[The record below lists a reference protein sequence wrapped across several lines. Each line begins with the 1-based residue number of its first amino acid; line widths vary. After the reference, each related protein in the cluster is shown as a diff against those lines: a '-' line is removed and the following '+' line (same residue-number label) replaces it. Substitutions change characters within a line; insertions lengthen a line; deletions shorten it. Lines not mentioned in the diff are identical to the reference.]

1 MTNKTVVVAIGG
13 NALSPS
19 GESAAIRNQFLHTRE
34 SLVPIVA
41 FARDGWRIAIVHGN
55 GPQVGDALLRNECAR
70 ARVEELPMGVLVPA
84 TAGWI
89 GYMIQQSLQ
98 NALVRANIDRRV
110 VTVITQTVVDLNDP
124 AFKNP
129 TKHIGRALAPNVA
142 AELRSEGVTIS
153 EDSRG
158 NLRRVV
164 ASPKP
169 IGIAEASTVGDL
181 LAAGDIVIAC
191 GGGGAPAYVDP
202 ELGLEGVDVIVDKDW
217 AAAILA
223 EQVDARA
230 LLILTNVAGVYD
242 DFGGPGEKLLD
253 RLTVGEARERL
264 GAGGLGAG
272 SMRPK
277 LAAATHFVERTG
289 GSAVIAALDDG
300 LEALQGRAGTWIVS
314 GR

>member
-1 MTNKTVVVAIGG
+1 MTAGTVVVAIGG

-41 FARDGWRIAIVHGN
+41 FAREGWRIAIVHGN
-55 GPQVGDALLRNECAR
+55 GPQVGDALLRNERAR
-70 ARVEELPMGVLVPA
+70 SRVEELPLGVLVPA

-98 NALVRANIDRRV
+98 NALGRAQIDRRV
-110 VTVITQTVVDLNDP
+110 VTVITQTLVDPADP
-124 AFKNP
+124 AFLNP
-129 TKHIGRALAPNVA
+129 TKPIGRALSPEVA
-142 AELRSEGVTIS
+142 EQLRSEGVVIS

-164 ASPKP
+164 PSPKP
-169 IGIAEASTVGDL
+169 VGIPEAATVADL
-181 LAAGDIVIAC
+181 LSAGDIVIAC
-191 GGGGAPAYVDP
+191 GGGGAPAYYDP
-202 ELGLEGVDVIVDKDW
+202 ELGLEGVDAIVDKDW

-223 EQVDARA
+223 EQVEARV
-230 LLILTNVAGVYD
+230 LLILTDVDGLYD
-242 DFGGPGEKLLD
+242 DFGGPEARLVD
-253 RLTVGEARERL
+253 RLTTSEARERL
-264 GAGGLGAG
+264 SGEGLGTG
-272 SMRPK
+272 SMKPK

-300 LEALQGRAGTWIVS
+300 LEALQGRAGTWIA
-314 GR
+314 RH

>member
-1 MTNKTVVVAIGG
+1 VTADTVVVAIGG

-70 ARVEELPMGVLVPA
+70 SRVEELPLGVLVPA

-98 NALVRANIDRRV
+98 NALERAQIDRRV
-110 VTVITQTVVDLNDP
+110 ITVITQTLVDPADP
-124 AFKNP
+124 AFANP
-129 TKHIGRALAPNVA
+129 TKPIGRALSPEVA
-142 AELRSEGVTIS
+142 AELRSEGVAIS

-169 IGIAEASTVGDL
+169 VGIPEASTVADL
-181 LAAGDIVIAC
+181 IAAGDIVIAC
-191 GGGGAPAYVDP
+191 GSGGAPAYHDP
-202 ELGLEGVDVIVDKDW
+202 DLGLEGVDVIVDKDW

-223 EQVDARA
+223 EQVGARV
-230 LLILTNVAGVYD
+230 LLILTNVAGLYD
-242 DFGGPGEKLLD
+242 DFGGADQCLVE
-253 RLTVGEARERL
+253 RLTASEAQERL
-264 GAGGLGAG
+264 NGDGLGAG

-300 LEALQGRAGTWIVS
+300 LEALQGRAGTWIV
-314 GR
+314 RH

>member
-1 MTNKTVVVAIGG
+1 VTDETVVVAIGG

-41 FARDGWRIAIVHGN
+41 FARDGWRVAIVHGN

-70 ARVEELPMGVLVPA
+70 SLVEELPMGVLVPA

-98 NALVRANIDRRV
+98 NALARAQIDRRV
-110 VTVITQTVVDLNDP
+110 ITVITQTLVDPEDP
-124 AFKNP
+124 AFTAP
-129 TKHIGRALAPNVA
+129 TKPIGRALSPEVA
-142 AELRSEGVTIS
+142 EELRSEGVAIG

-158 NLRRVV
+158 SLRRVV
-164 ASPKP
+164 PSPRP
-169 IGIAEASTVGDL
+169 VGIPEAATVADL

-191 GGGGAPAYVDP
+191 GSGGAPAYYDP
-202 ELGLEGVDVIVDKDW
+202 NLGLEGVDVIVDKDW

-223 EQVDARA
+223 EQVGARV

-242 DFGGPGEKLLD
+242 DFGGPGQTLVE
-253 RLTVGEARERL
+253 RLTAAEAQTRL
-264 GAGGLGAG
+264 AGDGLGSG
-272 SMRPK
+272 SMKPK

-289 GSAVIAALDDG
+289 GSAVIAALDEG
-300 LEALQGRAGTWIVS
+300 LEALQGRAGTWIV
-314 GR
+314 RQ